1 MNSLTRRRLVLL
13 SATAVAATAIPRAAH
28 ATQLQQF
35 SDTYLALCN
44 QLVALMNQAAL
55 MLDRVAQDAT
65 LFTQVRNAGI
75 RTDLQVADWS
85 AANAALTQM
94 KFTFD
99 SGSPPQ
105 KAALFKML

>member
-1 MNSLTRRRLVLL
+1 MNSLTRRNLVLL
-13 SATAVAATAIPRAAH
+13 STVAVASIALPRVAK

-35 SDTYLALCN
+35 ADNYLALCN
-44 QLVALMNQAAL
+44 QMVALMNQAQL
-55 MLDRVAQDAT
+55 MLDRVTQDST

-75 RTDLQVADWS
+75 RTDLQVADWN
-85 AANAALTQM
+85 AANSALTQI

-105 KAALFKML
+105 KAALFKLL